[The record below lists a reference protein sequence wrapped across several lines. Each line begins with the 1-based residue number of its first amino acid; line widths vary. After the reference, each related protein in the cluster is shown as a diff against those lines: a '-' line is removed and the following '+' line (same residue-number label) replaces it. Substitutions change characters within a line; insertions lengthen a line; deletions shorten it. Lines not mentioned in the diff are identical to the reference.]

1 MAEGKTS
8 PERASNRAGS
18 STRRGMVNGNGLT
31 NGLTNGIGRT
41 NGRGRTNGLVNG
53 LGRINGTGKTN
64 GLTNGLTNGIVNG
77 NGLVNGRGLI
87 NGTRRSLRTNA
98 FGVVT
103 HRDIKVGVSLAL
115 LFILILPSFYLLM
128 STPAPRPAAVQ
139 IDGVFSDWN
148 AVPKYVEDDGG
159 AVDDIAFTEYALVE
173 DSNTLFIYFQVR
185 GQVFTETQGYDGYYA
200 FIDSDGN
207 PATGYWP
214 GDLGAE
220 YAVKV
225 VGIGGKVAN
234 SDLMKFESTGDR
246 LNWTAWK
253 GASSA
258 SAAASSNS
266 VELAVNMMAA
276 DLDTTYTV
284 RLAASDFEGHT
295 TLASL
300 RMGKEH
306 GALSVEQVPSSLM
319 AALTPSS
326 NEILR
331 LKMHAQGKKVLIEDF
346 AASATWQCYP
356 PNLKDDLQLPNR
368 VELEAGEQ
376 EDILVGVDLAGFAS
390 KSPMWLNLTGLDVD
404 VPLTING
411 EGGVGYVNQAPQN
424 KIVDGWFGD
433 WLPPFQTDT
442 SPPIPDPNVDIAA
455 YSSNTSHGTG
465 YDKSVF
471 YVEFRGKAM
480 AGDAMPAKVMWA
492 QAGQP
497 SPPAAPAPVKRVSG
511 EDRLNIYIDTN
522 STNTQGCRAGSLTA
536 DFKLEL
542 VGHQRKVDSKIL
554 YSCSGAVWTQV
565 PGAVLL
571 AMTSGSKIEMSVDLA
586 VLGTLDN
593 PMMLVESTDWSGI
606 GDLPPPI
613 DMGTRSGGRDGT
625 RGDDSPK
632 VLHGNSA
639 ETVVSLALNSSPA
652 LDGKCGDAAYSDAG
666 KVFKPPNYEFY
677 VGHRLGRV
685 YICIRFYDSTN
696 DTGDLVDLV
705 FDTMHN
711 DTQFPQVDDRH
722 YQLPSNSNT
731 PFMVKEAGNGAGWGP
746 CGSCAGDQ
754 AKSAFDVA
762 NNSQVY
768 EFTLTKTNVWAT
780 LNTEG
785 RAGFAIHLFNW
796 TGTFSYYWGA
806 TNVDI
811 NNPDT
816 WGHIDIPEFPAILVP
831 IIVTVMLARP
841 RRKRRRA

>member
-18 STRRGMVNGNGLT
+18 SARRGLVNGNGLT

-64 GLTNGLTNGIVNG
+64 GLTNGIVNG
-77 NGLVNGRGLI
+77 NGLVNGRGLV

-103 HRDIKVGVSLAL
+103 HRDIKVGVSLTL

-128 STPAPRPAAVQ
+128 STPAPRAAAVQ
-139 IDGVFSDWN
+139 IDGAFGDWN
-148 AVPKYVEDDGG
+148 AVPKYAEDNGG
-159 AVDDIAFTEYALVE
+159 AMDNIAFTEYALVE
-173 DSNTLFIYFQVR
+173 DSNTLFIYFRVR
-185 GQVFTETQGYDGYYA
+185 GQVFAETQGYDGFYA
-200 FIDSDGN
+200 FIDTDGN

-220 YAVKV
+220 SAIKV
-225 VGIGGKVAN
+225 FGIGGKVTN

-253 GASSA
+253 NAAHA
-258 SAAASSNS
+258 SAAASSSS
-266 VELAVNMMAA
+266 VELAVDLLAA
-276 DLDTTYTV
+276 DLEATYTV
-284 RLAASDFEGHT
+284 RLAASDIEGHT

-390 KSPMWLNLTGLDVD
+390 KSPMWLNLTDLDVD

-411 EGGVGYVNQAPQN
+411 DGGVGYVNQAPQN

-442 SPPIPDPNVDIAA
+442 SPSIPDPNVDIAA

-471 YVEFRGKAM
+471 YVEFLGKAM
-480 AGDAMPAKVMWA
+480 AGDAMPTKVMWA

-497 SPPAAPAPVKRVSG
+497 SPPAAPGPVKRVSG
-511 EDRLNIYIDTN
+511 EDRLTIFIDTN
-522 STNTQGCRAGSLTA
+522 STDTRGCQAGTLTA

-554 YSCSGAVWTQV
+554 YSCSGAVWIQV
-565 PGAVLL
+565 PGAALL
-571 AMTSGSKIEMSVDLA
+571 AMTSGSKMEISVDLS

-593 PMMLVESTDWSGI
+593 PKMLVESTDWSGI

-613 DMGTRSGGRDGT
+613 DMGTRSGGRGGT

-632 VLHGNSA
+632 VLHGDGA
-639 ETVVSLALNSSPA
+639 ETVVSLALNSVPA
-652 LDGKCGDAAYSDAG
+652 LDGKCGDGAYSNAG
-666 KVFKPPNYEFY
+666 KVFKSNYEFY
-677 VGHRLGRV
+677 VGHRLSRV
-685 YICIRFYDSTN
+685 YICIKFSDSSN
-696 DTGDLVDLV
+696 DTGDFVDLV
-705 FDTMHN
+705 FDTMHSGQ
-711 DTQFPQVDDRH
+711 DFPQPDDRH
-722 YQLPSNSNT
+722 YELPANSIT
-731 PFMVKEAGNGAGWGP
+731 LVKELGDGSGWVPCGGP
-746 CGSCAGDQ
+746 CSGDG

-762 NNSQVY
+762 NDSQVY
-768 EFTLTKTNVWAT
+768 EFRFSQSNVWSPS
-780 LNTEG
+780 NTEG

-796 TGTFSYYWGA
+796 TGTFNYYWGA

-811 NNPDT
+811 NKPST
-816 WGHIDIPEFPAILVP
+816 WGHLDIPEFPAILIP
-831 IIVTVMLARP
+831 ILIVVAVGRLW
-841 RRKRRRA
+841 RKRRRA